1 MRALPHCRAPAECQW
16 HRLLCDSPTR
26 ELEVGV
32 PRWRYDAQPLLR
44 YATVAEAPLYRE
56 IMEVFAQA
64 ATGYASRLSP
74 EDVHA
79 ALLARLDSAPGRP
92 TGTCWASPR

>member
-1 MRALPHCRAPAECQW
+1 M
-16 HRLLCDSPTR
+16 
-26 ELEVGV
+26 

-64 ATGYASRLSP
+64 AVGYASRLSP
-74 EDVHA
+74 
-79 ALLARLDSAPGRP
+79 
-92 TGTCWASPR
+92 